1 MPQIAF
7 ADLSLHYQESGSG
20 TPVLLIHGHP
30 FDCTS
35 WTPQLAATFP
45 GYRLIAPDLRNFG
58 RTTSPNPPADFST
71 YARDLIAFAD
81 TLALDQFYVAGLSM
95 GGQIALE
102 LAALADAAPHRL
114 LGLILCDTF
123 AQLDTPAKKANR
135 YALADRLDREGLAAY
150 AVEVLPKMMCA
161 KTIAGHPD
169 VAAGLVRMMQR
180 APAAG
185 ASAALRTRAERRDYL
200 PLLPTLDLP
209 TLIVVGDQDE
219 FTPVADA
226 EIMHQYLR
234 NSTLVVIP
242 DAGHLTS
249 LEQPAA
255 FNRALA
261 AFLGVAAGFSPR
273 ERGQSDQRL

>member
-1 MPQIAF
+1 MPQLTVS
-7 ADLSLHYQESGSG
+7 DLFLHYQESGSG

-35 WTPQLAATFP
+35 WTPQLIATFP

-81 TLALDQFYVAGLSM
+81 AHALDKFYVAGLSM

-102 LAALADAAPHRL
+102 VAAAVPKRL

-123 AQLDTPAKKANR
+123 AQLDTPAKKAAR
-135 YALADRLDREGLAAY
+135 LALADRLDREGMANY

-161 KTIAGHPD
+161 KAIADHPE
-169 VAAGLVRMMQR
+169 VAADLVRMMQR

-185 ASAALRTRAERRDYL
+185 ASTALRTRAERRDYL
-200 PLLPTLDLP
+200 PLLPALDLP
-209 TLIVVGDQDE
+209 TLIVVGAHDE

-226 EIMHQYLR
+226 ELMHQNIR
-234 NSTLVVIP
+234 NSRLIILE
-242 DAGHLTS
+242 DAGHLTN

-255 FNRALA
+255 FNRSLA
-261 AFLGVAAGFSPR
+261 AFLGVAPVDPSN
-273 ERGQSDQRL
+273 QSTVLIA

>member
-1 MPQIAF
+1 MVAKPCPNSPSPISPSTTRNPAP
-7 ADLSLHYQESGSG
+7 ARRSSSS
-20 TPVLLIHGHP
+20 TATRSTAPVGRR
-30 FDCTS
+30 
-35 WTPQLAATFP
+35 QLVATFP

-81 TLALDQFYVAGLSM
+81 ALALDKFYVAGLSM

-102 LAALADAAPHRL
+102 VAAAAPGRL

-123 AQLDTPAKKANR
+123 AQLDTPAKKAGR
-135 YALADRLDREGLAAY
+135 FALADRLEREGMAAY

-161 KTIAGHPD
+161 KTIAEHPT
-169 VAAGLVRMMQR
+169 AAADLVRMMQR
-180 APAAG
+180 APVAG

-209 TLIVVGDQDE
+209 TLILVGELDE

-226 EIMHQYLR
+226 ELMHQNIR
-234 NSTLVVIP
+234 NSKLVVIA
-242 DAGHLTS
+242 DAGHLTN
-249 LEQPAA
+249 LEQPVV
-255 FNRALA
+255 FNRTLA
-261 AFLGVAAGFSPR
+261 AFLGADLIDASN
-273 ERGQSDQRL
+273 Q

>member
-1 MPQIAF
+1 MPQLTVSDI
-7 ADLSLHYQESGSG
+7 SLHYQESGSG

-35 WTPQLAATFP
+35 WTPQLTTTFP
-45 GYRLIAPDLRNFG
+45 GFRLIAPDLRNFG

-81 TLALDQFYVAGLSM
+81 ALALDQFYVAGLSM

-102 LAALADAAPHRL
+102 FAAAAPGRL

-123 AQLDTPAKKANR
+123 AQLDTPAKKAGR
-135 YALADRLDREGLAAY
+135 FDLAARLDREGMSAY

-161 KTIAGHPD
+161 KTIADQPE
-169 VAAGLVRMMQR
+169 VAADLVRMMQR
-180 APAAG
+180 APATG
-185 ASAALRTRAERRDYL
+185 ASAALRVRAARRDYL
-200 PLLPTLDLP
+200 PLLPTLGLP
-209 TLIVVGDQDE
+209 TLILVGAYDE

-226 EIMHQYLR
+226 ELMHRHIR

-242 DAGHLTS
+242 DAGHLTN
-249 LEQPAA
+249 LEQAAA

-261 AFLGVAAGFSPR
+261 AFLG
-273 ERGQSDQRL
+273 ER

>member
-1 MPQIAF
+1 MPQITVS
-7 ADLSLHYQESGSG
+7 DLSLHYQKSGSG

-35 WTPQLAATFP
+35 WTPQLIATFP

-58 RTTSPNPPADFST
+58 RTASPNPPADFTT

-81 TLALDQFYVAGLSM
+81 VLALDRFYVAGLSM

-102 LAALADAAPHRL
+102 VAALAPSRL

-123 AQLDTPAKKANR
+123 AQLDTPAKKSAR
-135 YALADRLDREGLAAY
+135 YALADRLDREGMSLY
-150 AVEVLPKMMCA
+150 AIEVLPKMMCA
-161 KTIAGHPD
+161 KTIAERPA
-169 VAAGLVRMMQR
+169 VAADLVRMMQR

-185 ASAALRTRAERRDYL
+185 ASAVLRARAARRDYL
-200 PLLPTLDLP
+200 PLLPTLNLP
-209 TLIVVGDQDE
+209 TLILVGDHDE
-219 FTPVADA
+219 FTPVTDA
-226 EIMHQYLR
+226 ELIHQSIR

-242 DAGHLTS
+242 DAGHLTN

-261 AFLGVAAGFSPR
+261 DFLG
-273 ERGQSDQRL
+273 SDLIEAHR

>member
-1 MPQIAF
+1 MPSIPIL
-7 ADLSLHYQESGSG
+7 DLALHYQESGRQSG
-20 TPVLLIHGHP
+20 SATPILLIHGHP

-35 WTPQLAATFP
+35 WTPQLIASFP

-71 YARDLIAFAD
+71 YARDLLAFAD
-81 TLALDQFYVAGLSM
+81 ALGLDRFYVAGLSM

-102 LAALADAAPHRL
+102 IAALAPERL

-123 AQLDTPAKKANR
+123 AQLDTPEKKAAR
-135 YALADRLDREGLAAY
+135 LALADRLDREGMSAY
-150 AVEVLPKMMCA
+150 AVEVLPKMICA
-161 KTIAGHPD
+161 HTISTQPE
-169 VAAGLVRMMQR
+169 VAASLVRMMQR

-200 PLLPTLDLP
+200 PLLPTLNLP
-209 TLIVVGDQDE
+209 TLIIVGEHDA

-226 EIMHQYLR
+226 ELMHHNLR
-234 NSTLVVIP
+234 NSTLVVIK
-242 DAGHLTS
+242 DAGHLTN

-255 FNRALA
+255 FNHALA
-261 AFLGVAAGFSPR
+261 TLLGVDVIEPGNP
-273 ERGQSDQRL
+273 

>member
-1 MPQIAF
+1 MPQLTVS
-7 ADLSLHYQESGSG
+7 DLSLHYQESGSG
-20 TPVLLIHGHP
+20 TPVILIHGHP

-35 WTPQLAATFP
+35 WTPQLIASFP
-45 GYRLIAPDLRNFG
+45 GFRLIAPDLRNFG
-58 RTTSPNPPADFST
+58 RTTSPNPPADFCT

-81 TLALDQFYVAGLSM
+81 ALALDKFLVAGLSL
-95 GGQIALE
+95 GGQVALE
-102 LAALADAAPHRL
+102 VAAVAPSRL

-123 AQLDTPAKKANR
+123 AQLDTPAKKAGR
-135 YALADRLDREGLAAY
+135 YTLATRLDREGLAAY

-161 KTIAGHPD
+161 KTIAEHPE
-169 VAAGLVRMMQR
+169 VAAELVRMIQR

-209 TLIVVGDQDE
+209 TLIVVGAHDE

-226 EIMHQYLR
+226 ELMHQHIR
-234 NSTLVVIP
+234 NSTLVVIE
-242 DAGHLTS
+242 DAGHLTN
-249 LEQPAA
+249 LEQPDA

-261 AFLGVAAGFSPR
+261 DFLGSDLIEAHRSSSR
-273 ERGQSDQRL
+273 RGQGSY

>member
-1 MPQIAF
+1 MPQLTV

-20 TPVLLIHGHP
+20 TPVILIHGHP

-35 WTPQLAATFP
+35 WTPQLIATFP

-71 YARDLIAFAD
+71 YARDVLAFTDA
-81 TLALDQFYVAGLSM
+81 LALDKFHVAGLSM

-102 LAALADAAPHRL
+102 VAVAAPDRL

-123 AQLDTPAKKANR
+123 AQLDTSAKKAGR
-135 YALADRLDREGLAAY
+135 LALADRLDREGMATYAA
-150 AVEVLPKMMCA
+150 EVLPKMMCA
-161 KTIAGHPD
+161 KTIAERPEI
-169 VAAGLVRMMQR
+169 AAELLRMMQH

-185 ASAALRTRAERRDYL
+185 ASAALRTRAERCDYL
-200 PLLPTLDLP
+200 PMLPTLDLP
-209 TLIVVGDQDE
+209 TLILVGAHDE
-219 FTPVADA
+219 FTPVPDA
-226 EIMHQYLR
+226 ELMHQHIR
-234 NSTLVVIP
+234 NSSVIVLD
-242 DAGHLTS
+242 DAGHLTN

-261 AFLGVAAGFSPR
+261 TFLGADLIDPSNH
-273 ERGQSDQRL
+273 

>member
-1 MPQIAF
+1 MPQIPVS
-7 ADLSLHYQESGSG
+7 DLSLHYQESGSG
-20 TPVLLIHGHP
+20 TPILLIHGHP

-35 WTPQLAATFP
+35 WTPQLTATFP

-81 TLALDQFYVAGLSM
+81 ALALDRFYVAGLSM

-102 LAALADAAPHRL
+102 VADAAPHRL

-123 AQLDTPAKKANR
+123 AQLDTPAKKSNR

-150 AVEVLPKMMCA
+150 AVEVLPKMICA
-161 KTIAGHPD
+161 KTIADHPE
-169 VAAGLVRMMQR
+169 VAADLVRMMQR

-185 ASAALRTRAERRDYL
+185 ASAALRVRAARRDYL

-209 TLIVVGDQDE
+209 TLILVGDQDE

-226 EIMHQYLR
+226 ELMHRNIR

-242 DAGHLTS
+242 DAGHLTN

-261 AFLGVAAGFSPR
+261 TFLG
-273 ERGQSDQRL
+273 SDLIETHR